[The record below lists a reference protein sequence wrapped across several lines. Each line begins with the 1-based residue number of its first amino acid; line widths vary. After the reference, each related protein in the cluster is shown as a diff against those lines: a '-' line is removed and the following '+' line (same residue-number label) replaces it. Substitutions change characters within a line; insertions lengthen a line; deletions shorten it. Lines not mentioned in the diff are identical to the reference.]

1 MSSPDS
7 ARTLLCVDDNAT
19 ALDVRVAL
27 LEFHGYRVFSL
38 TSELETLSFLDQQ
51 PVDAVILDYL
61 MPDIKGDKLSL
72 KIRERHPDLIVVN
85 QVGRE
90 GTGFGSETNDA
101 MILSSTGEDVP
112 LRTWTKRELADAILD
127 RLGKLVA
134 QRE

>member
-72 KIRERHPDLIVVN
+72 KIRERHPDLPIILISGAVDRPDSLGAAAAFVSKSAGPRRLL
-85 QVGRE
+85 QVL
-90 GTGFGSETNDA
+90 SEQFETK
-101 MILSSTGEDVP
+101 SSS
-112 LRTWTKRELADAILD
+112 AA
-127 RLGKLVA
+127 
-134 QRE
+134 

>member
-72 KIRERHPDLIVVN
+72 KIRERHPDLPIILISGAVDRPDSLGAAAAFVSKSAGPRRLL
-85 QVGRE
+85 QVL
-90 GTGFGSETNDA
+90 SEQF
-101 MILSSTGEDVP
+101 E
-112 LRTWTKRELADAILD
+112 TKSRSAA
-127 RLGKLVA
+127 
-134 QRE
+134 

>member
-72 KIRERHPDLIVVN
+72 NIRERHPDLPIILISGAVDRPDSLGAAAAFVSKSAGPRRLL
-85 QVGRE
+85 QVL
-90 GTGFGSETNDA
+90 SEQF
-101 MILSSTGEDVP
+101 E
-112 LRTWTKRELADAILD
+112 TKSRSAA
-127 RLGKLVA
+127 
-134 QRE
+134 